1 VHGTRV
7 RSGSFIKGKS
17 GAKGAGTT
25 VVFDMIL
32 MEDINES
39 GKISTLQVIGISNSL
54 PPPFVDPPFVSVPDA
69 HTHTHS
75 LSLSAVA
82 LAPSQP

>member
-1 VHGTRV
+1 MHGTRV

-17 GAKGAGTT
+17 GAKGAGKT

-39 GKISTLQVIGISNSL
+39 CKISTLQFIRISNALSTTTVWLSRSNSL
-54 PPPFVDPPFVSVPDA
+54 RSPLLPRSRDGKY
-69 HTHTHS
+69 
-75 LSLSAVA
+75 
-82 LAPSQP
+82 